1 MEKPR
6 GSNIKH
12 WVDADTATFTM
23 PAAGIS
29 GLAVFKLL
37 FGLLLLYPPGH
48 ILWLRG
54 SAVVHM
60 KPAGLVFLSGMALL
74 GIVMLALS
82 ADSMLQKSV
91 VELTRH
97 TLTISTRSPVQNSFK
112 QWRREDVSDVREQ
125 SANIEVDHKPL
136 HHLVVQSGQTAKGY
150 LLNRDEAELQWL
162 AFELRRALKLES
174 SSPG

>member
-6 GSNIKH
+6 GSKIKH
-12 WVDADTATFTM
+12 WVDADTATFSM

-29 GLAVFKLL
+29 GLAVYKLL

-54 SAVVHM
+54 SAVVNM
-60 KPAGLVFLSGMALL
+60 NPAGLAFLSGMAVL
-74 GIVMLALS
+74 GIVVLMLA
-82 ADSMLQKSV
+82 ADSMLQKST

-97 TLTISTRSPVQNSFK
+97 TLTISTRGPVKNSLK

-125 SANIEVDHKPL
+125 SSNIEVDHKRL
-136 HHLVVQSGQTAKGY
+136 HHLVVQSGQTAQGY
-150 LLNRDEAELQWL
+150 LLNRDKAELQWL
-162 AFELRRALKLES
+162 ALELRRALQLES